1 MNNKDKAKLY
11 FNLFNKGDVEGLK
24 SIYSQEIKLT
34 DWNGEW
40 NGLNQVI
47 NMNQSLFEDLDPKV
61 SIIRIE
67 EINNRV
73 YCLINIDVGDENIKV
88 MDVIDF
94 DNEDKISKIEAFK
107 G

>member
-1 MNNKDKAKLY
+1 MNKNIAIKY
-11 FNLFNKGDVEGLK
+11 FELFSKGDVIGLK
-24 SIYSQEIKLT
+24 EIYHNSIKLI

-47 NMNQSLFEDLDPKV
+47 NMNQSLFEDLNPKV
-61 SIIRIE
+61 SIVRIE
-67 EINNRV
+67 EINNRL

-88 MDVIDF
+88 MDVIDI
-94 DNEDKISKIEAFK
+94 DGEGKISKIEAFK